1 MKNPFDVLR
10 AKEQELVK
18 VKREIEALRVA
29 LPLLRDDEE
38 TVRSNSV
45 FGAAQAAVKGAPLS

>member
-10 AKEQELVK
+10 AKEKELVK

-29 LPLLRDDEE
+29 LPLLREE
-38 TVRSNSV
+38 EDTLRPPAV
-45 FGAAQAAVKGAPLS
+45 FGATPPSKGVPMA